1 MLEELQRKARL
12 RKEREEQQVKLERQ
26 KTQEDA
32 INKAAAENLAKRN
45 AQMAEAKAEEQNKPY
60 TAEDAKIVREVLNAK
75 DYYVM
80 MGVQRNFSDADLKK
94 AYKKKALKLH
104 PDRNNAPKAK
114 DAFQKINAAM
124 ECLSDPEKKRV
135 YDQVGNA
142 EAFE

>member
-1 MLEELQRKARL
+1 
-12 RKEREEQQVKLERQ
+12 
-26 KTQEDA
+26 
-32 INKAAAENLAKRN
+32 
-45 AQMAEAKAEEQNKPY
+45 MAEAKAEEQNKPY